1 MNLFQKSK
9 NWKNLNRTFQ
19 GSKSIYNRVIQFN
32 LIVVLCICIVGCKA
46 YTTQPNPETQVK
58 AVDGDVN
65 AQFNMAKAYAD
76 TGNKFFIT
84 TESRSENL
92 EESVEWLEKAAA
104 QGHPE
109 AQFHLA
115 RYYAVR
121 ENDYERAF
129 NMMKPLAE
137 QGFAQAQYILSI
149 HYYYAWGTPKDLA
162 LAYKWKLLALDGGY
176 GSLRSLHYYL
186 VYTNKLSHNDISEGQ
201 KMAQEHSEKYGRSKL
216 FD

>member
-1 MNLFQKSK
+1 MKNFKNPNSIQQKV
-9 NWKNLNRTFQ
+9 LL
-19 GSKSIYNRVIQFN
+19 SIRLVQLT
-32 LIVVLCICIVGCKA
+32 LIIFLSIFIIGCKA
-46 YTTQPNPETQVK
+46 YTTRPNIETQTK
-58 AVDGDVN
+58 ALDGDVN
-65 AQFNMAKAYAD
+65 AQYNMAKAYAD

-121 ENDYERAF
+121 KNDHERAF

-137 QGFAQAQYILSI
+137 QGFAQAQYILSV
-149 HYYYAWGTPKDLA
+149 HYSNAWGTPKDLT
-162 LAYKWKLLALDGGY
+162 LAYKWNLLAFEGGY
-176 GSLRSLHYYL
+176 GTLRNLHYYL
-186 VYTNKLSHNDISEGQ
+186 VFTHKLTHNQISEGQ
-201 KMAQEHSEKYGRSKL
+201 KLAEEHLKKYGQSKL
-216 FD
+216 FDK